1 MGILQRYV
9 LKELAAPTV
18 VSLAF
23 FTVLLLLRHFF
34 TLAEFLLNAS
44 VGFGLLVE
52 LSAIIVVTLFSLTI
66 PMAALLGVLIGI
78 GRMTAENE
86 VLAIRVAGISLGPIF
101 LPVFILAA
109 LTSVLL
115 AWGNRELFPRLANR
129 IESQQRQIQFELLT
143 NLKPGTWYS
152 NLSPKGSNL
161 TIYFDEAAP
170 REPADGPYVLRMK
183 HIAIQAEG
191 DLASPG
197 SGNPKEAKDAKGS
210 EREAFIFAESGKL
223 TGDLAT
229 GALTVELQ
237 NGTLIPIKGKDVL
250 KSRKGKAAKAV
261 PPTNGEDDS
270 LVISFT
276 RMSKVV
282 QPQVEEEEDQV
293 DPRRMTY
300 GQLREVVDREPTVP
314 KKKKATDKKFAEE
327 WQAYYAARTEI
338 QTRNSFPFSVLAFV
352 LLGVPLAIEIRP
364 RAKSVA
370 FLIAIALIMA
380 YYGMSVWARA
390 VGTSGSDLAW
400 AASLLPNV
408 GIGGIGL
415 FMFWRTQ
422 RIV

>member
-44 VGFGLLVE
+44 VGFGLLME

-86 VLAIRVAGISLGPIF
+86 VLAIRVAGISLGPVF
-101 LPVFILAA
+101 LPVFIIAA
-109 LTSVLL
+109 LTSALL
-115 AWGNRELFPRLANR
+115 AWGNRDLFPSLINR

-161 TIYFDEAAP
+161 TLYFDEASP
-170 REPADGPYVLRMK
+170 REPGDGQYVLRMK

-191 DLASPG
+191 ALATPG
-197 SGNPKEAKDAKGS
+197 AGDSDGKQSEKG
-210 EREAFIFAESGKL
+210 EDKEAFIFAESGTL
-223 TGDLAT
+223 RGDLAT
-229 GALTVELQ
+229 GALTVELV

-250 KSRKGKAAKAV
+250 KSRKSRKQE
-261 PPTNGEDDS
+261 TSGEDDGES

-282 QPQVEEEEDQV
+282 QPEVEEEDEQG
-293 DPRRMTY
+293 DPRRMTFS
-300 GQLREVVDREPTVP
+300 QLRAVIDNPPTVP
-314 KKKKATDKKFAEE
+314 KKKKSSDKKFAEE
-327 WQAYYAARTEI
+327 WQTFYSARTELY
-338 QTRNSFPFSVLAFV
+338 TRYSFPFSVLSFV

-370 FLIAIALIMA
+370 FLIAVALIMA

-390 VGTSGSDLAW
+390 VGAGGSDLAW
-400 AASLLPNV
+400 AAAMLPNV
-408 GIGGIGL
+408 GIGAIGL

-422 RIV
+422 RVV